1 MAFCQKRETL
11 LNAIR
16 LELVRTSENE
26 MANAEIILNG
36 GTPSRLKN
44 SDRKPSIE
52 SPDPVEDLPL
62 TSSTSLVP
70 LKQAGQNQN
79 EESKGRKVLGND
91 DFAAASD
98 DHTGDI
104 NEVSSDKN
112 HALEGDDKDL
122 MSGVSRD
129 SFSPRPQ
136 SIRSLGQGVYSTVFS
151 TESSV
156 TTSSLMPGD
165 ASRSGDMDLE
175 SVSLDSS
182 IARTKSFLFKNTV
195 PSDKEMDVFGFQSQ
209 LDSDDYF
216 STDSEMSRSADDDGL
231 STKTRQS
238 LALYAE
244 SSWRQD
250 ATSDSSPSTHSKL
263 NIADSKSSLNS
274 KRSGETLFT
283 KGKPG
288 SFSVKHHSNLTN
300 LLKEDF
306 GLENNLSNAVHSDKA
321 LRCLITVPRLSIGF
335 ENAIQIKVDE
345 SFAVEDV
352 IKASLTQIRRISRNK
367 SVISADDLNSQQ
379 WNLYLADD
387 DGQIDDDMG
396 PLERNRLLVSY
407 CADEFVLDYKSNDDS
422 SQNDF
427 EHPKVA
433 TSSVLQEST
442 NAGPRSVETLGS
454 ERLASLNSSLHATSD
469 GSGITFDEKKNQ
481 SHILIDSNTRRL
493 ASGRHSQQGP
503 AIEPLITKASNN
515 ALMGNDVGSSNETL
529 QANSIHHVSKR
540 KKKFQ
545 TLLQLTGLNGNEPHI
560 SGTYHGD
567 SQTTKDRG
575 YLGSGT
581 YYRWTIWRRQQM
593 SFRGRYPK
601 SLVIDGHQIYILPF
615 NESKGSW
622 YESKTTSFDF
632 NQIIKVKQNPRI
644 PHYFKIVVM
653 KQNHEAPKTYHLEAA
668 NAAESRAIVK
678 TFNLLM
684 EKSRRPNEK
693 T

>member
-1 MAFCQKRETL
+1 MA
-11 LNAIR
+11 
-16 LELVRTSENE
+16 S
-26 MANAEIILNG
+26 AEIILNG
-36 GTPSRLKN
+36 GTPTRLKN
-44 SDRKPSIE
+44 SDHKPPIG
-52 SPDPVEDLPL
+52 SPDPVGDLPL

-70 LKQAGQNQN
+70 LKKAAHTQN
-79 EESKGRKVLGND
+79 EECKGRKVLRND

-98 DHTGDI
+98 DHSGDI
-104 NEVSSDKN
+104 DEISSEKT
-112 HALEGDDKDL
+112 HALEADDKDL

-136 SIRSLGQGVYSTVFS
+136 SIRSLGQGVYPTAFS

-165 ASRSGDMDLE
+165 ASRSGDMDLAP
-175 SVSLDSS
+175 VSLDSS
-182 IARTKSFLFKNTV
+182 IARTKSFLFENTV
-195 PSDKEMDVFGFQSQ
+195 PSDKEMDAFGFQSQ

-216 STDSEMSRSADDDGL
+216 STDSELSRSGDDDGL
-231 STKTRQS
+231 SSKTRQS

-244 SSWRQD
+244 NSWHQER
-250 ATSDSSPSTHSKL
+250 TGDSSPSRHSKL
-263 NIADSKSSLNS
+263 NIAESKSSLNS
-274 KRSGETLFT
+274 KRGGEILFT
-283 KGKPG
+283 KDKPG
-288 SFSVKHHSNLTN
+288 SFLMQHHSNLTN
-300 LLKEDF
+300 LLNEDF
-306 GLENNLSNAVHSDKA
+306 GIENNLSNAVHDDKA
-321 LRCLITVPRLSIGF
+321 LRCLIAVPRLSIGF
-335 ENAIQIKVDE
+335 ENPIQIKVDE

-352 IKASLTQIRRISRNK
+352 IQTSLTQIRRLSQNK
-367 SVISADDLNSQQ
+367 GGIFAVDLNSQL

-407 CADEFVLDYKSNDDS
+407 CADEFVLDYKSNDDC
-422 SQNDF
+422 SQNNF
-427 EHPKVA
+427 KCPKVA
-433 TSSVLQEST
+433 SSSVLQEST
-442 NAGPRSVETLGS
+442 NAGPRSIETLGS
-454 ERLASLNSSLHATSD
+454 ERLASLNSFLHATSD
-469 GSGITFDEKKNQ
+469 GSGITFDDKKNK
-481 SHILIDSNTRRL
+481 SHVFIDSDTRRL
-493 ASGRHSQQGP
+493 ASGKHSQQGR
-503 AIEPLITKASNN
+503 EVESVMTKASNN
-515 ALMGNDVGSSNETL
+515 ASMGNDVGSSNETM
-529 QANSIHHVSKR
+529 QANSFHHVSKR

-560 SGTYHGD
+560 SGTNHGD

-684 EKSRRPNEK
+684 ERFPPTNEK